1 MKTIHHVV
9 DMDAQPDR
17 VWAALTDLTD
27 LAGWWSTK
35 VEETGGSGVGSRL
48 NWTFAGDFNPVMEI
62 TAIKDGAE
70 VEWVCVAGHEPW
82 QDGQFRFQI
91 AGAGEGRTR
100 LRFWQEYAVEL
111 ADDYYGVYN
120 FNWGYYLESLRLLC
134 VTGTG
139 KPFQAAES
147 GQYGAS

>member
-9 DMDAQPDR
+9 DIDAAPGR
-17 VWAALTDLTD
+17 VWSALTDLTD

-35 VEETGGSGVGSRL
+35 VGETGGSGVGSRL
-48 NWTFAGDFNPVMEI
+48 NWTFFGDFNPVMEI
-62 TAIKDGAE
+62 TAIEDGTE
-70 VEWVCVAGHEPW
+70 VDWVCVSGHEPW
-82 QDGQFRFQI
+82 QDGQFRFRI
-91 AGAGEGRTR
+91 AGTEDGRTR
-100 LRFWQEYAVEL
+100 LRFWQEYAIEL

-139 KPFQAAES
+139 KPFQVS
-147 GQYGAS
+147 DSVHYGGS